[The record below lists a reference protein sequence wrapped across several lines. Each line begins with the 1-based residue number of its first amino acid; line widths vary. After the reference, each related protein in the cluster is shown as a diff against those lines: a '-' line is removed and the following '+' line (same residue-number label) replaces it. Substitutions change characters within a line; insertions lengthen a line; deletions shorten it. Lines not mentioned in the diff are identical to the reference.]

1 MTTADRLRP
10 GARVRVLCWPEFE
23 AEVIGTARGGRLV
36 VRWEEGEWT
45 YPARDLQPVDA
56 RKSEGADG

>member
-1 MTTADRLRP
+1 MLEAADQLRP
-10 GARVRVLCWPEFE
+10 GARVLCWPEFE
-23 AEVIGTARGGRLV
+23 AEVIGTARDGRLV

-45 YPARDLQPVDA
+45 YPARDLLPVDA